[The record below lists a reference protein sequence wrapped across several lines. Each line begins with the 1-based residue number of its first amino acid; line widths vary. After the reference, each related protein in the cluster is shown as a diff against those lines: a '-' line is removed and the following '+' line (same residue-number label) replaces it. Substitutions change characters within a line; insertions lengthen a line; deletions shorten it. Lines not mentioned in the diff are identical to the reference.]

1 MSTRTQTIDALPP
14 ASLTRP
20 ALDAPIGRLVNGLA
34 WPIILENIFQS
45 LLGLVDLAMV
55 ARLGSVAVAGVGTT
69 VQIVWVA
76 ISALAAVSVGTTV
89 LVARA
94 TGAREPDE
102 ANRVTKQSLVL
113 AMAIGLVLTIVG
125 ATFSRQIVA
134 ALGPEPDDV
143 AVGAIYLRIT
153 AIMAPAL
160 VVQLIAGAALRGAG
174 DSRTPMI
181 ATGGINIVNVVVAYA
196 LIFGHFGMPA
206 LGVAGSAW
214 AASISRAVGAI
225 ALLVVLASGTR
236 KIALTGRHDWTPNG
250 NLLWR
255 LTKVGVPSMIEQLVF
270 SLGMLTY
277 SLIVIG
283 LGTLVFATQRIT
295 FNAVGLSFMPGMG
308 FAMAATTL
316 TGQSLGAKRPDLAQK
331 ATWYAVKVATI
342 WMSLAGLVLM
352 FFGSWIM
359 RIFTNDPQMVALG
372 AAALAVIAISQ
383 PFQAIG
389 QVFAGG
395 LRGAGDTRFPMVIS
409 TVGIWLIRLPLG
421 YVIGVKLGFGL
432 PGVYAASIVDAL
444 VRAILAYARYRT
456 GAWQRIVV

>member
-1 MSTRTQTIDALPP
+1 
-14 ASLTRP
+14 
-20 ALDAPIGRLVNGLA
+20 VNGLA

-134 ALGPEPDDV
+134 ALGPEPDVV

-214 AASISRAVGAI
+214 AAGISRAVGAI